1 MVRSNDIARKAVTD
15 SFQLSADYVEKNADL
30 VSSAVADTNVDI
42 DLDKKHFTRDGWNCS
57 KKVFAKKNSLYI
69 CTVCAKDADQHDQS
83 IMCNSC
89 LEWYHVTCA
98 RLKNPPKSKFWF
110 CSFCKD
116 SQGQ

>member
-30 VSSAVADTNVDI
+30 VSSAVTDTNADI
-42 DLDKKHFTRDGWNCS
+42 NLVKKLFTRDGWNCS
-57 KKVFAKKNSLYI
+57 KKVFAKKLKNPLYI
-69 CTVCAKDADQHDQS
+69 CTVCSKDADQHDQS

-110 CSFCKD
+110 CSYCKE
-116 SQGQ
+116 